1 MAKLCYKMM
10 QKFIIVFR
18 SVNLLSEL
26 SNLIILNSLYIVIEF
41 YLVFTFP
48 VVLNPITFKFGV
60 QIVRILGRWGN
71 RYLDF

>member
-48 VVLNPITFKFGV
+48 VVLNPITFKFRV